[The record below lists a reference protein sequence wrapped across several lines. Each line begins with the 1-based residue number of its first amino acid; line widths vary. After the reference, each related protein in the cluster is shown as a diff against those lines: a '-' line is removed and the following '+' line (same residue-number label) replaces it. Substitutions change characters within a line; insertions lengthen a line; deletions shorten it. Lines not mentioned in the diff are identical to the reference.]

1 MTSLFNHIQIHSS
14 SSGIRNSRIFENAC
28 LILTVSLCIAFLY
41 FNIYANIDLAL
52 GRFVLDMDERTAFNG
67 VQKILH
73 PIDLENFLWSIR
85 DGIDHRY
92 GRIFWN
98 SMAAVSYIPEKIFG
112 ESGQIIASRGLQVFL
127 LFMAACFFSYFVVD
141 TWYARFI
148 IFLAI
153 FTLPFSAYYQTNPKP
168 EPIQLFFLS
177 LYICYYLKNR
187 MNFGWYWIF
196 LGLAFGAKISTL
208 PAVVIFFLASTL
220 INYHSLSSGKTR
232 SILNA
237 MMWFACGF
245 SLAVPIFLFPF
256 VIVVGSYTALLALNA
271 AIKNSYR
278 KPVLFVAFLIF
289 LEMMYRSGKT
299 PLIRW
304 FSNTFLST
312 THGSDQ
318 ASIDF
323 LSWLNYFFGGWLNA
337 PSYISVAFI
346 LIIFTPVLLTILN
359 WIGKGKISKHML
371 VFLTVFLAGLAL
383 NFSIFISAQRLWG
396 FYLFPGTV
404 LLIISIVGICEN
416 GINFPQYSKN
426 IILKTASILALS
438 VICIF
443 STLFFLPQTI
453 YQLEKAASRTN
464 EKSYILELQSFNESQ
479 DFLLQFSQE
488 NHHRIRVMYT
498 PSLFL
503 PVSTD
508 RYEIVD
514 FSGPYQW
521 GNEGDEVLVLGKN
534 HTLNGANYPRDSV
547 EYPPQMEE
555 RKGYQRFVANNG
567 KACKESFCYKVVKIL
582 SNHAEILIKIK

>member
-1 MTSLFNHIQIHSS
+1 MIYRLNNAEGHSS
-14 SSGIRNSRIFENAC
+14 RSSVGKCCIFEISF
-28 LILTVSLCIAFLY
+28 LILTISLCIAFLY
-41 FNIYANIDLAL
+41 FNIYANTDLAI

-73 PIDLENFLWSIR
+73 PIDLENFFWSIR

-98 SMAAVSYIPEKIFG
+98 AMAAASYIPEKLFG

-127 LFMAACFFSYFVVD
+127 LFMAACFFSYFIVD

-177 LYICYYLKNR
+177 LYICYYYKKK
-187 MNFGWYWIF
+187 MNFGWYWVF

-208 PAVVIFFLASTL
+208 PAAAIFFLASAL
-220 INYHSLSSGKTR
+220 IYCRNSNDRMFRYVINT
-232 SILNA
+232 I
-237 MMWFACGF
+237 MWFVFGF
-245 SLAVPIFLFPF
+245 CLAVPIFLFPYF
-256 VIVVGSYTALLALNA
+256 ILLVSYTTLLYLNI
-271 AIKNSYR
+271 AINNNYR
-278 KPVLFVAFLIF
+278 KPILFVILLIF
-289 LEMMYRSGKT
+289 LAMLYKSGKT
-299 PLIRW
+299 PLAQW
-304 FSNTFLST
+304 FSNTFLNT

-323 LSWLNYFFGGWLNA
+323 LSWLNYFFGEWLQA
-337 PSYISVAFI
+337 PFYVSVSFVLITFI
-346 LIIFTPVLLTILN
+346 PVLLIVIN
-359 WIGKGKISKHML
+359 WIRKNRMSRNRL
-371 VFLTVFLAGLAL
+371 VFLTVFLAGLSL
-383 NFSIFISAQRLWG
+383 NLSIFISAQRLWG

-404 LLIISIVGICEN
+404 LLIISIVGICEDA
-416 GINFPQYSKN
+416 INCRQYSKN
-426 IILKTASILALS
+426 TTLKVASIFAIS

-443 STLFFLPQTI
+443 SISFFLPQTI
-453 YQLEKAASRTN
+453 NQLEKAAGRTA
-464 EKSYILELQSFNESQ
+464 EKTYILELQSFYESQ
-479 DFLLQFSQE
+479 NFLQQYSQE
-488 NHHRIRVMYT
+488 MNQRIRVMYT

-503 PVSTD
+503 PNSTD

-534 HTLNGANYPRDSV
+534 NTLNGTTYPQDSV
-547 EYPPQMEE
+547 EYPSQIEE
-555 RKGYQRFVANNG
+555 RKGYQKFVIGNKSSCN
-567 KACKESFCYKVVKIL
+567 ELLCYKVVKTL
-582 SNHAEILIKIK
+582 PNGAEILVKIK

>member
-1 MTSLFNHIQIHSS
+1 MINQLNIAKDRLSKHGLGNHC
-14 SSGIRNSRIFENAC
+14 IFETLF

-41 FNIYANIDLAL
+41 FNIYANTDLAL

-67 VQKILH
+67 VHKILH

-98 SMAAVSYIPEKIFG
+98 AMAAASYLPEKIFG

-127 LFMAACFFSYFVVD
+127 LFMVASFFSYYLVE
-141 TWYARFI
+141 TWYSRFT

-153 FTLPFSAYYQTNPKP
+153 FALPFSAYYQTNPKP

-208 PAVVIFFLASTL
+208 PAVAIFFLASTL
-220 INYHSLSSGKTR
+220 VNYHNLSGRKTR
-232 SILNA
+232 STLNA
-237 MMWFACGF
+237 MMWFAFGF

-256 VIVVGSYTALLALNA
+256 VILVGSYVALLVMNA
-271 AIKNSYR
+271 AIKNHYR
-278 KPVLFVAFLIF
+278 KPILFFAFLFF
-289 LEMMYRSGKT
+289 LAVLYRSGKA
-299 PLIRW
+299 PFIRW

-318 ASIDF
+318 ASIGF
-323 LSWLNYFFGGWLNA
+323 FRWLNYFFGEWLNA
-337 PSYISVAFI
+337 SSYISATFI
-346 LIIFTPVLLTILN
+346 LIIFTPALLIILN
-359 WIGKGKISKHML
+359 WIEKNKISKHML
-371 VFLTVFLAGLAL
+371 ALLTVFFAGLTL

-404 LLIISIVGICEN
+404 LLIISIVGICDN
-416 GINFPQYSKN
+416 GINCPQYSKN
-426 IILKTASILALS
+426 IVLKTTSIIAIS

-443 STLFFLPQTI
+443 SILFFLPQTI

-464 EKSYILELQSFNESQ
+464 EKTYILELQSFSESQ

-488 NHHRIRVMYT
+488 KHHRIRVMYT

-503 PVSTD
+503 PNSTD

-521 GNEGDEVLVLGKN
+521 GNEEDEVLVLGKN
-534 HTLNGANYPRDSV
+534 HTLNGATYPKDSV
-547 EYPPQMEE
+547 EFPSQMEE
-555 RKGYQRFVANNG
+555 RKGYQRFVTNNG
-567 KACKESFCYKVVKIL
+567 KACKEPFCYEVVKNL
-582 SNHAEILIKIK
+582 PNNAEILIKIK